1 MSSKLDQIVK
11 GAAPPTAHIPEPIL
25 GTTGVHP
32 SDPTL
37 HLPSSP
43 PQIYLNLLILEAS
56 LRSQY
61 LELRARRRQHTFFLS
76 LLTLWIGYFT
86 YALFLAEREDGQGK
100 GGSVYWVV
108 EVGEKL
114 ALGGGVVTGIL
125 VWGTGQWERGVR
137 WPRRWVGTTNRGLR
151 GFNCKVVVVRRSWWR
166 EWLETINFFIAGGL
180 LHNNGSSTY
189 RFVPP
194 SLAGA
199 GDRNGPP
206 NTRPISR
213 NSKDGGLPN
222 IAEHPTAGQE
232 EDLSPGG
239 DTIALLLLPKPFSPS
254 FRENWDL
261 YRTEY
266 WEKENERRKVLLK
279 KINEYEKAERRKIS
293 WWKRWFWPS
302 ALPHQQDVGKHGH
315 HHHQSKGHL
324 SVPGEK
330 RLRSGSLRSGS
341 HSRTSSRSST
351 PLGRDEHN
359 LTEGESRGHS
369 RRSSTASNRSS
380 KPRTSSSLTPTGSVI
395 EKNEREKGT
404 GVSGRTRGSSVRT
417 HSGGKDV
424 RPGTPDA
431 DKSDGGSTYK
441 RRSLLWEGPEGS
453 SRKRDSFMSDAST
466 ESARDELRKE
476 KADQRKEEDKREEA
490 RKEETAR
497 EEVRREQSESIA
509 QRVREKAKS
518 TAEMAPGEAMIE
530 KPSPREEDVK
540 P

>member
-1 MSSKLDQIVK
+1 MSTKLDQIVK
-11 GAAPPTAHIPEPIL
+11 GAAPPSAHIPEPIL

-108 EVGEKL
+108 EVAEKL
-114 ALGGGVVTGIL
+114 ALGGGVVTALL

-137 WPRRWVGTTNRGLR
+137 WPRRWLGTTNRGLR
-151 GFNCKVVVVRRSWWR
+151 GFNCKVVVVRRRWYM
-166 EWLETINFFIAGGL
+166 EWAETLGFFIKGGL

-189 RFVPP
+189 RVVPP
-194 SLAGA
+194 SLMDGHR
-199 GDRNGPP
+199 GGPP
-206 NTRPISR
+206 NTRPLSR
-213 NSKDGGLPN
+213 SEKGGSPGLPN
-222 IAEHPTAGQE
+222 IDEHPTKGQE

-239 DTIALLLLPKPFSPS
+239 DSIQLLLLPKPFSPQ
-254 FRENWDL
+254 FREAWDE

-266 WEKENERRKVLLK
+266 WQKENERRKVLLK
-279 KINEYEKAERRKIS
+279 KIKAYEKAERRKIS

-302 ALPHQQDVGKHGH
+302 AVPATDPEKHGH
-315 HHHQSKGHL
+315 HHHHHHSKSHL

-330 RLRSGSLRSGS
+330 RLRSGSVRSGS

-351 PLGRDEHN
+351 PLGKDEHF
-359 LTEGESRGHS
+359 LTEGEPRGHS
-369 RRSSTASNRSS
+369 RRSSTASTRSS
-380 KPRTSSSLTPTGSVI
+380 KPRTSSSLTPTGSI
-395 EKNEREKGT
+395 REKEGREKGT

-417 HSGGKDV
+417 HSGKDG

-431 DKSDGGSTYK
+431 AGSDTGYK
-441 RRSLLWEGPEGS
+441 RRSLIWDGTEGT

-466 ESARDELRKE
+466 ESARDELRQVKKE
-476 KADQRKEEDKREEA
+476 DDKKAEEV
-490 RKEETAR
+490 RKEETAK
-497 EEVRREQSESIA
+497 EEVRREQIENIA
-509 QRVREKAKS
+509 QRVREKAKI
-518 TAEMAPGEAMIE
+518 TAKLAAGEALKKDSLKE
-530 KPSPREEDVK
+530 QDVK

>member
-1 MSSKLDQIVK
+1 MTSKLDQIVK
-11 GAAPPTAHIPEPIL
+11 GAAPPTVHIPEPIL

-76 LLTLWIGYFT
+76 LLSLWISYFA
-86 YALFLAEREDGQGK
+86 YALFLAPREDGLGV

-114 ALGGGVVTGIL
+114 ALGGGIVTALL

-151 GFNCKVVVVRRSWWR
+151 GFNCKVVVVRKMWWR
-166 EWLETINFFIAGGL
+166 EWLETINFFVAGGL

-189 RFVPP
+189 KFVPP
-194 SLAGA
+194 ALTAGEKGA
-199 GDRNGPP
+199 GVG
-206 NTRPISR
+206 RPIRGSSR
-213 NSKDGGLPN
+213 DGTSGLPN

-239 DTIALLLLPKPFSPS
+239 DTISLLLLPKPFSPS

-266 WEKENERRKVLLK
+266 WDKENERRKVLLK
-279 KINEYEKAERRKIS
+279 KVREYEKSERRKVR
-293 WWKRWFWPS
+293 WWKRWIWPT
-302 ALPHQQDVGKHGH
+302 ALPQKDVEKHGH
-315 HHHQSKGHL
+315 AHHSKSHL

-330 RLRSGSLRSGS
+330 RLRAGSVRSGS

-351 PLGRDEHN
+351 PLGREEFN
-359 LTEGESRGHS
+359 LAEGESRGHS
-369 RRSSTASNRSS
+369 RRSSTASNRA
-380 KPRTSSSLTPTGSVI
+380 KPRTSSSLTPTGSVR

-404 GVSGRTRGSSVRT
+404 GVSGRTRGFPTRT
-417 HSGGKDV
+417 HSGGKDA
-424 RPGTPDA
+424 RPTTPGEH
-431 DKSDGGSTYK
+431 SDGGSAYV
-441 RRSLLWEGPEGS
+441 RRSLLWEGVDGS
-453 SRKRDSFMSDAST
+453 TRKRDSFMSDAST
-466 ESARDELRKE
+466 ESARDEVRRE
-476 KADQRKEEDKREEA
+476 KANDGTEERRR
-490 RKEETAR
+490 RKEETAK
-497 EEVRREQSESIA
+497 EEVRKERSASIA
-509 QRVREKAKS
+509 MREREKAKS
-518 TAEMAPGEAMIE
+518 AAEMPAGEAMKE
-530 KPSPREEDVK
+530 KSGVREADIK

>member
-76 LLTLWIGYFT
+76 LLSLWIGYFT
-86 YALFLAEREDGQGK
+86 YALFLAPREDGHGL
-100 GGSVYWVV
+100 GGSIYWVLDAAY
-108 EVGEKL
+108 KL
-114 ALGGGVVTGIL
+114 ALGGGIITALL

-151 GFNCKVVVVRRSWWR
+151 GFNLKVVVVRKRWWT
-166 EWLETINFFIAGGL
+166 EWSETVNFFVAGGL

-189 RFVPP
+189 KYVPP
-194 SLAGA
+194 ALAGEGGAAGA
-199 GDRNGPP
+199 GRGSKGG
-206 NTRPISR
+206 SR
-213 NSKDGGLPN
+213 DGRSGLPG
-222 IAEHPTAGQE
+222 IAEHPASGRE

-266 WEKENERRKVLLK
+266 WDKENERRKVLLK
-279 KINEYEKAERRKIS
+279 KVREYEKAERRKVR

-302 ALPHQQDVGKHGH
+302 ALPKERDVEKHGH
-315 HHHQSKGHL
+315 GHGHHSKNHL

-330 RLRSGSLRSGS
+330 RLRPGSVRSGS
-341 HSRTSSRSST
+341 HSRTPSRSTT
-351 PLGRDEHN
+351 PLGHEEHN

-369 RRSSTASNRSS
+369 RRSSTASNRS
-380 KPRTSSSLTPTGSVI
+380 KPRMSSSLTPTSSVR

-404 GVSGRTRGSSVRT
+404 GVSGRTRGSSIRT
-417 HSGGKDV
+417 HSGGQDA
-424 RPGTPDA
+424 RPTTPGEH
-431 DKSDGGSTYK
+431 SDSGSTYI
-441 RRSLLWEGPEGS
+441 RRSLLWEGAEGNTL
-453 SRKRDSFMSDAST
+453 KRDSFMSDAST

-476 KADQRKEEDKREEA
+476 KRDEIEERKKEEA

-497 EEVRREQSESIA
+497 RKVRTEQSESIA
-509 QRVREKAKS
+509 QRVKENAKGAVEVA
-518 TAEMAPGEAMIE
+518 AEEAMKE
-530 KPSPREEDVK
+530 KSGVREEDIK